1 MTNQITADTVVPTAP
16 SAFDS
21 HEVTNTPS
29 PLAGHNAYASDMPL
43 REALHREG
51 AGWAEQKARDLGA
64 QVGDPEIQ
72 ELSRLANRHIPEFRP
87 YDSTGNRVDVV
98 EYHPAYHELMARAMA
113 AEVHSL
119 AWTARQ
125 QGGHVAR
132 AAMSYLWNQIESGVG
147 CPTGMAYAAV
157 PVLNSQPDTAIWA
170 ERLLSTRY
178 DPRLIPASQKLGSTV
193 ATTLTEK
200 HGGCDLRA
208 NATVATPVNGRGPGQ
223 AYLLTGHKWFCS
235 APMGDIMLTTAI
247 TDNGPGMFV
256 APRFLDDETR
266 NRYFIQAIKEK
277 CGNRSNASS
286 HIEFHN
292 TWAQLLC
299 EEGAGIRAAM
309 TDVQYTRLDFA
320 VGSTGLMRW
329 ALNLALHYGRSRRA
343 FQRSLVDLPLM
354 SNILADLALELE
366 GNIAM
371 CFRTARALDEAA
383 GSPEAAALS
392 RIGTPVAKF
401 WCCKRPPAF
410 VAEALECI
418 GGNGY
423 IEDMPMAR
431 LYREA
436 PLNGI
441 WEGSS
446 NMVCLDVFR
455 AIEREP
461 ASFEAVF
468 ADIEEGRGAYTS
480 LDAAMESLKTGLS
493 RTGSHEFMARRTVE
507 RLAMVWQASLLAR
520 NAPAAVADAFI
531 RTRIEEGH
539 GPLFGR
545 LDDQKAV
552 YQLHERAMAI

>member
-1 MTNQITADTVVPTAP
+1 MTGQITADTVTPAAP
-16 SAFDS
+16 SPFDS
-21 HEVTNTPS
+21 HEVTNTPL
-29 PLAGHNAYASDMPL
+29 PLAGHNGYQADAPL

-51 AGWAEQKARDLGA
+51 AGWAEERARNLGA
-64 QVGDPEIQ
+64 QVGDPEVQ

-87 YDSTGNRVDVV
+87 YDSYGRRVDIV
-98 EYHPAYHELMARAMA
+98 EYHPAYHDLMSRAIA

-119 AWTARQ
+119 AWTAKKP
-125 QGGHVAR
+125 GGHVAR

-147 CPTGMAYAAV
+147 CPTGMTYAAV
-157 PVLNSQPDTAIWA
+157 PVLRTQPETIPWA
-170 ERLLSTRY
+170 DRLLSTRY
-178 DPRLIPASQKLGSTV
+178 DPRVIPGEEKQGATV

-208 NATVATPVNGRGPGQ
+208 NATTAKPLNARGPGQ
-223 AYLLTGHKWFCS
+223 PYLLTGHKWFCS
-235 APMGDIMLTTAI
+235 APMGDILLTTAL
-247 TDNGPGMFV
+247 TEKGPGLFV
-256 APRFLDDETR
+256 APRFLDDGTR
-266 NRYFIQAIKEK
+266 NRFFVQALKEK

-292 TWAQLLC
+292 TWALLLG
-299 EEGAGIRAAM
+299 EEGKGIRTAM
-309 TDVQYTRLDFA
+309 TDVHFTRLDFA
-320 VGSTGLMRW
+320 VGSSGLMRW

-366 GNIAM
+366 GNIAL
-371 CFRTARALDEAA
+371 CFRAARALDEAA
-383 GSPEAAALS
+383 GDRAAAALS
-392 RIGTPVAKF
+392 RIGPPVAKF

-410 VAEALECI
+410 IAEALECI

-455 AIEREP
+455 AIDREP
-461 ASFEAVF
+461 DSFDALF
-468 ADIEEGRGAYTS
+468 ADMDLGRGAHAS
-480 LDAAMESLKTGLS
+480 LDRAIDDLKAEMS
-493 RTGSHEFMARRTVE
+493 RSGAHEFMARRIVE
-507 RLAMVWQASLLAR
+507 RLALVWQASLLVR
-520 NAPAAVADAFI
+520 HAPTAIADAFV
-531 RTRIEEGH
+531 RTRIVEGH

-545 LDDQKAV
+545 LDDSAV
-552 YQLHERAMAI
+552 VDLLHQRALAM